1 MLPGPPASAGR
12 RLSLGTLRV
21 SSSQHTRHSA
31 ANSSSSS
38 LLFVDGTSLLT
49 ARPGDSDTPPPP
61 PPPPRRVSG
70 RSPRIRRKPRGTTA
84 GKARDKR
91 GPAAKSASSAKLQLI
106 QTPKP
111 AVDDWLKFELSSV
124 VSGTAADMGAD
135 DASADEDGANGT
147 GSLAAAAAA
156 AAAAASS
163 FADIGDAVSQRVE
176 NAELYAE
183 LSQLTHSV
191 GRFTKLAY
199 PDMHGHVVT
208 PFKEA
213 FYEKRFGTQR

>member
-31 ANSSSSS
+31 ANRSSSS

-49 ARPGDSDTPPPP
+49 ALPGDSDT

-111 AVDDWLKFELSSV
+111 AVDDWLKFELSSA
-124 VSGTAADMGAD
+124 VSGTAADMAAD